1 MTYEVAGRWFPHCN
15 RGHSPLRQSIAILLH
30 QQIYLSIIY
39 QKEELRRGIKSN
51 EGLLLLLC
59 WPCCVLKI
67 QPFLFFGVFCKSFT
81 PSLVNGLKHLFPNSV
96 PWLFHFGGKLS
107 RMRSEKWA
115 KWAAGRSCLKRP
127 CCSENGHGHNWTA
140 GSTTQHWKCLAP
152 TMWCHSSKIYLFTAD
167 TAFVLFS
174 SKSWELIDTELQAW
188 PHLNCPRLYFEI
200 KNQERGNK
208 KDKAP
213 LVDRRRRIALSFW
226 QFVSWGR
233 IPP

>member
-1 MTYEVAGRWFPHCN
+1 MFATFDILAWVLVIAGMDDIRGSRQVVSALQPGTLTPPSEHCHIVA
-15 RGHSPLRQSIAILLH
+15 STD
-30 QQIYLSIIY
+30 LSINHLSKRRT
-39 QKEELRRGIKSN
+39 QKGHQIKSRTTF
-51 EGLLLLLC
+51 LLLC

-174 SKSWELIDTELQAW
+174 SKSWELIDPELQAW
-188 PHLNCPRLYFEI
+188 PHLNCPRL
-200 KNQERGNK
+200 
-208 KDKAP
+208 
-213 LVDRRRRIALSFW
+213 
-226 QFVSWGR
+226 
-233 IPP
+233 